1 VWVSPTLLLSVGP
14 FSLDVRDAEL
24 HVIPPPLGTLGTGCH
39 IDVQGWIGDRL
50 IGGIRKLDVPPVN
63 LPHSDPPW
71 LEKEISTIPN
81 PPVMNQTNQV
91 CVELQNPLGFTRM
104 VTVTFSEAAFG
115 AGIGFT
121 PFATQ
126 TFTLPPNSLNKY
138 CVNWNPLPGGTLH
151 RCLLVELDVPGFF
164 VQRSQLN
171 VDLVRRT
178 PLWNPGTVAIPF
190 VVGNPNLYQSEVDLT
205 GILIGLNNWL
215 PQFDPPPPYS
225 LAPGATQNVMLHLVP
240 GTQRRPSAA
249 NAETTFSGD
258 VVRVDV
264 ALLLDGEPSSGF
276 SVEFAPPLS
285 VYLPL
290 ILR

>member
-1 VWVSPTLLLSVGP
+1 
-14 FSLDVRDAEL
+14 
-24 HVIPPPLGTLGTGCH
+24 VI
-39 IDVQGWIGDRL
+39 
-50 IGGIRKLDVPPVN
+50 
-63 LPHSDPPW
+63 S
-71 LEKEISTIPN
+71 
-81 PPVMNQTNQV
+81 QTNQV
-91 CVELQNPLGFTRM
+91 CIELQNPLGFTRT

-138 CVNWNPLPGGTLH
+138 CVNWNPLPVAALH
-151 RCLLVELDVPGFF
+151 RCLLVTLKQPGFRD
-164 VQRSQLN
+164 QMSQLN

-190 VVGNPNLYQSEVDLT
+190 VVGNPNRYPSEVDLV

-215 PQFDPPPPYS
+215 PQFDPPPPYP

-240 GTQRRPSAA
+240 GTQRRPNAA
-249 NAETTFSGD
+249 NVETAFSGD

-264 ALLLDGEPSSGF
+264 ALEVDGEPQNGF
-276 SVEFAPPLS
+276 SVDFAPPLN